1 MAISKKGKRK
11 ITVNSENYLW
21 WIFNENDQTEFDGV
35 QIKIVAENQSGYF
48 KYGLEQIDEQ
58 RYISI
63 GLNQNKF
70 KVHILCPKFEND
82 DGIITPSGIGNLIRW
97 SLSESEIKS
106 KEDSITHGYSMQIG
120 LIDKNEYLKTYE
132 KILDGFKSV

>member
-21 WIFNENDQTEFDGV
+21 WIFTEFDQTEFDGV
-35 QIKIVAENQSGYF
+35 QIKIVAENQSGYL
-48 KYGLEQIDEQ
+48 KYGLEQIDKK

-63 GLNQNKF
+63 GLNQNKY

-82 DGIITPSGIGNLIRW
+82 DGIITPSGIETLIKW
-97 SLSESEIKS
+97 SLSVSEIKS
-106 KEDSITHGYSMQIG
+106 KENQITHGYSMQIG

-132 KILDGFKSV
+132 KILNGFISL